1 MNEEKI
7 YKIKRANSFR
17 DDGYDKQY
25 RNALNDSRF
34 RELLKTNSLDC
45 EFFTGDSRSI
55 LHVSPVR
62 YITIDPT
69 NVCATIVKLYDDYIE
84 IKLKGP
90 NSLLLQ
96 EALKNDSDL
105 KAYCR
110 VLIDGNI
117 RKEKI
122 KIITFDIICRRKYTF
137 ITKENN
143 DE

>member
-7 YKIKRANSFR
+7 YKIKRANSFSG
-17 DDGYDKQY
+17 DEYDKQY

-45 EFFTGDSRSI
+45 EFFIGNSRSI
-55 LHVSPVR
+55 LHATPER
-62 YITIDPT
+62 YIKIDPT
-69 NVCATIVKLYDDYIE
+69 NVCATIVKLHDDYIE

-96 EALKNDSDL
+96 EALENDSDL

-110 VLIDGNI
+110 VLMSGNM
-117 RKEKI
+117 RKVKI

-137 ITKENN
+137 INKENN
-143 DE
+143 NV